1 MGWLDFC
8 IFSIPLCFYTVILK
22 ATCAGGG
29 GESHPT
35 RTSHTQVFLKHTGV
49 RIKAVTLQKMSPH
62 MSPAEEANM
71 LALQLISIQL
81 PALVGS

>member
-8 IFSIPLCFYTVILK
+8 IFSIPLCFYMILK
-22 ATCAGGG
+22 SHMCRRW

-35 RTSHTQVFLKHTGV
+35 RTSHTQVVLKHSGV
-49 RIKAVTLQKMSPH
+49 RIKAVILQKMSPH
-62 MSPAEEANM
+62 ISPAEEANM

-81 PALVGS
+81 PTLVGS

>member
-1 MGWLDFC
+1 M
-8 IFSIPLCFYTVILK
+8 
-22 ATCAGGG
+22 
-29 GESHPT
+29 
-35 RTSHTQVFLKHTGV
+35 GV
-49 RIKAVTLQKMSPH
+49 RIKAVILQKMSPH